1 MGVYAGCVQ
10 GNIDDLASTRLFEGV
25 HLFGVG
31 ADPIDEAMSLIDLEI
46 FFKAK
51 RIPRCHRGGNKRAAK
66 SREHAHHIIPRSL
79 EDLFNQK
86 ISDPNLSIW
95 DASLGAWWDSGAGYS
110 AVHRQYTAEVQA
122 FLLGFG
128 DGQLSTA
135 DLMDYVAELRKKYGF

>member
-1 MGVYAGCVQ
+1 MKQIPQ
-10 GNIDDLASTRLFEGV
+10 GKSTSNGNGSATIASND
-25 HLFGVG
+25 FGVWLT
-31 ADPIDEAMSLIDLEI
+31 AFRAAIEA
-46 FFKAK
+46 AT
-51 RIPRCHRGGNKRAAK
+51 KRAAK
-66 SREHAHHIIPRSL
+66 SKEHAHHIIPRSL

-110 AVHRQYTAEVQA
+110 AAHRQYTAEVQD

-135 DLMDYVAELRKKYGF
+135 DLMNYVAELRKRYGF